1 MINNNILKTEIEK
14 IKSENENKI
23 NDLEKK
29 LKEKD
34 KYINDLKNEINS
46 IKKDNQCL
54 YKDIHFNLD
63 DYNNCKKN
71 LDSNIIRYSELSLI
85 NDGIKHKFNKKIT
98 KYELLFRASRDG
110 FASSNFHSKCD
121 GKSYTVTFVESL
133 IGRRFGGFTDQSW
146 DQSGNYKTGSNG
158 FIFSLDNKEIYYN
171 KNSSYN
177 IYCNSG
183 YGPSFGGGHDFY
195 LCNNCNTSYSS
206 YDNSDHSYQTNGK
219 KYAMA
224 GTNNFYVKDYEV
236 YQISL
241 D

>member
-1 MINNNILKTEIEK
+1 M
-14 IKSENENKI
+14 
-23 NDLEKK
+23 
-29 LKEKD
+29 
-34 KYINDLKNEINS
+34 Y
-46 IKKDNQCL
+46 
-54 YKDIHFNLD
+54 
-63 DYNNCKKN
+63 
-71 LDSNIIRYSELSLI
+71 
-85 NDGIKHKFNKKIT
+85 
-98 KYELLFRASRDG
+98 RASRDG
-110 FASSNFHSKCD
+110 FATSNFHSKYD
-121 GKSYTVTFVESL
+121 GKSYTVTFVETL
-133 IGRRFGGFTDQSW
+133 IGRRFGGFTDQSL
-146 DQSGNYKTGSNG
+146 DQSNNYKTGSNG